1 MNYILS
7 FLIKVIISIALLIAT
22 FNIWKMEPKEVGI
35 LTWVL
40 PLVAIFWIILTIV
53 DAIQIQR
60 GKKWLKDK
68 EEDEREIIVNYRVG
82 YITFWCN
89 MGLLAFFFFF
99 YGMYYYGTLSPI
111 VALVLIAFLN
121 VVIYF
126 GLKLYI
132 LFFR

>member
-7 FLIKVIISIALLIAT
+7 FLIKVIISIALMIAT
-22 FNIWKMEPKEVGI
+22 FNVWKMEPKEVGI

-40 PLVAIFWIILTIV
+40 PIVAIFWIILTIV

-68 EEDEREIIVNYRVG
+68 EEDERELIVNYRVG

-126 GLKLYI
+126 GLKFYI

>member
-22 FNIWKMEPKEVGI
+22 FNIWKIEPKEVGI

>member
-1 MNYILS
+1 VNYILS
-7 FLIKVIISIALLIAT
+7 FLIKVIISIALMIAT
-22 FNIWKMEPKEVGI
+22 FNVWKMEPKEVGI

-68 EEDEREIIVNYRVG
+68 EEDERELIVNYKVG

-126 GLKLYI
+126 GLKFYI

>member
-7 FLIKVIISIALLIAT
+7 FLIKVIISIALMIAT
-22 FNIWKMEPKEVGI
+22 FNVWKMEPKEVGI

-68 EEDEREIIVNYRVG
+68 EEDERELIVNYKVG

-126 GLKLYI
+126 GLKFYI

>member
-7 FLIKVIISIALLIAT
+7 FLIKVIISIALMIAT
-22 FNIWKMEPKEVGI
+22 FNVWKMEPKEVGI

-68 EEDEREIIVNYRVG
+68 EEDERELIVNYRVG

-99 YGMYYYGTLSPI
+99 YGMYYYGTVSPI

>member
-1 MNYILS
+1 M
-7 FLIKVIISIALLIAT
+7 IAT
-22 FNIWKMEPKEVGI
+22 FNVWKMEPKEVGI

-68 EEDEREIIVNYRVG
+68 EEDERELIVNYKVG

-126 GLKLYI
+126 GLKFYI

>member
-22 FNIWKMEPKEVGI
+22 FNIWKMESKEVGI